1 VAESNTLIEKN
12 TVRHMLATMN
22 DGGGIAIDHA
32 DGLVIQDNIVSDPI
46 GSFQNGAATNAP
58 HNVAMGIGIY
68 FGNTSVK
75 NTIVRRNTVMNCVE
89 TGIHVDHTMVTTGLQ
104 VKDNVLFNNGVQLTV
119 SDYSNGTGE
128 GATPPYY
135 VPNYNDVY
143 SGNVMYC
150 LSKDQLCMVQY
161 NCHSGTPVDFGT
173 YSGNRYYNPY
183 NEMSIEVINFVA
195 GAPRFYALERWQT
208 EKGEDAGST
217 RSPLRLNAFST
228 LQELSGNLVQNGD
241 FASNVSGW
249 TGWPDN
255 AQVTRVTDHLDN
267 GALKAYL
274 PDNSQ
279 YPNFTLHNPD
289 LFPLQNNAWYRVRC
303 SVQSGA
309 QGDVTVGVK
318 GQSQFQVPDVIWQR
332 QVPFDGERR
341 DLEMYFQSTLGDQA
355 QVQFTNQWTE
365 PMYYLDNVQVNKV
378 TVQPIDPAERN
389 RIFVNDQSSP
399 QTFDLPQ
406 GCWKGMDDA
415 FLNGSITVQPYSS
428 AIAYKVEGTDC
439 GGSGTPSGSIRMKV
453 YLGGALDDGVS
464 SMRADLRAA
473 GLVPTTEP
481 YTALGYVL
489 ENAGVTVDPAVMQVT
504 GAHAVVDWV
513 VLELR
518 HDNATNTVAGR
529 RAALVCRDGTV
540 ITPDGSD
547 LLTFNGTAQG
557 KVVSVRHRNH
567 LGALC
572 TTILDGNGQLV
583 DLTLPSTPTYGT
595 DAQKNINGRMAL
607 WPGNVDIDTMVKYT
621 GVANDRDEILSTTG
635 GAVSTNIVS
644 GYLDGDVNLNG
655 IVSYTGAHN
664 DRDAVLTTI
673 GGAVVTASR
682 VEQLP

>member
-1 VAESNTLIEKN
+1 
-12 TVRHMLATMN
+12 
-22 DGGGIAIDHA
+22 
-32 DGLVIQDNIVSDPI
+32 
-46 GSFQNGAATNAP
+46 
-58 HNVAMGIGIY
+58 
-68 FGNTSVK
+68 
-75 NTIVRRNTVMNCVE
+75 
-89 TGIHVDHTMVTTGLQ
+89 
-104 VKDNVLFNNGVQLTV
+104 
-119 SDYSNGTGE
+119 
-128 GATPPYY
+128 
-135 VPNYNDVY
+135 
-143 SGNVMYC
+143 
-150 LSKDQLCMVQY
+150 
-161 NCHSGTPVDFGT
+161 
-173 YSGNRYYNPY
+173 
-183 NEMSIEVINFVA
+183 
-195 GAPRFYALERWQT
+195 
-208 EKGEDAGST
+208 
-217 RSPLRLNAFST
+217 
-228 LQELSGNLVQNGD
+228 
-241 FASNVSGW
+241 
-249 TGWPDN
+249 
-255 AQVTRVTDHLDN
+255 
-267 GALKAYL
+267 
-274 PDNSQ
+274 
-279 YPNFTLHNPD
+279 
-289 LFPLQNNAWYRVRC
+289 
-303 SVQSGA
+303 
-309 QGDVTVGVK
+309 
-318 GQSQFQVPDVIWQR
+318 
-332 QVPFDGERR
+332 
-341 DLEMYFQSTLGDQA
+341 
-355 QVQFTNQWTE
+355 
-365 PMYYLDNVQVNKV
+365 
-378 TVQPIDPAERN
+378 
-389 RIFVNDQSSP
+389 
-399 QTFDLPQ
+399 
-406 GCWKGMDDA
+406 MDDA

-547 LLTFNGTAQG
+547 LLIFNGTAQG

-607 WPGNVDIDTMVKYT
+607 WPGNVDIDTKVKYT